1 MLEVSFVGYLVTGAF
16 LSVPYIDL
24 FYQIIAAVIMLEVA
38 AAKEAGKTLPV
49 PVEATPER
57 RNGHRMPTALPVR
70 GATNGTLV
78 HVRDRR
84 TR

>member
-1 MLEVSFVGYLVTGAF
+1 
-16 LSVPYIDL
+16 
-24 FYQIIAAVIMLEVA
+24 VA